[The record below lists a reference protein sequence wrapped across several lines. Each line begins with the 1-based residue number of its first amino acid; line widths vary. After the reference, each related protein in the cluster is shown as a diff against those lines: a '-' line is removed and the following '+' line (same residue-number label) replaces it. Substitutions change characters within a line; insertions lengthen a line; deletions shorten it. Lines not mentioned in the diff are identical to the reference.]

1 MAISA
6 KNIVSKGYTGNLVI
20 PANNNRGY
28 FYVVMTSAAG
38 TVEFANGGGLIPVA
52 LNNFYEPY
60 VAPTGEISIV
70 TTGTFIV
77 VEG

>member
-1 MAISA
+1 MAIGA
-6 KNIVSKGYTGNLVI
+6 KNIVSKGYTGNLTI

-38 TVEFANGGGLIPVA
+38 TVEFANGGGLVPLA
-52 LNNFYEPY
+52 LNEFYEPN

-70 TTGTFIV
+70 TIGTFVV